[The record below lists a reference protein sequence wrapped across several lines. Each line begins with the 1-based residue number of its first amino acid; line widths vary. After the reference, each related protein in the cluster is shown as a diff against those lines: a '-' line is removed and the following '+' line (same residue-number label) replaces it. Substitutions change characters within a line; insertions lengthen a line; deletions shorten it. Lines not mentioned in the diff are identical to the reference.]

1 MSSGDSRMEGSGDRR
16 MEDDVPQPRQ
26 PRNLQDLVRYS
37 IEAWPSQPHE
47 TQEIQDNLTL
57 ERRLFLEEALQSLT
71 EDVTKE
77 LAEAIA
83 TLQKYQ
89 STDEDYSSYESALD
103 IIADR
108 VDNIDCAND
117 FCKLGGFDVVPACL
131 SSCCSGIRWRMCD
144 VIAQCTQ
151 NNPFCQEYVVKHL
164 FLESLLNMVD
174 KDPDEKCRTKAFFA
188 VSSVVRDCQQGLKEF
203 LRLDG
208 FSVVLRAMQSPIERL
223 RNKSTFFLSSILFQH
238 PEIIGDVFNMG
249 FVEQLVALIHN
260 EHSPVH
266 EHIIST
272 LLTISKSYTPA
283 QVECRRPELKLR
295 SSLTYLLQQYQHDD
309 AFREE
314 MGYIKEL
321 MNLIFSDDSEEER

>member
-1 MSSGDSRMEGSGDRR
+1 MSSGSGDRE
-16 MEDDVPQPRQ
+16 EDDVPQPRQ

-37 IEAWPSQPHE
+37 IEAGPSQPQE
-47 TQEIQDNLTL
+47 ASQEIHDDLNL
-57 ERRLFLEEALQSLT
+57 ERRRFLEEALQSLT

-77 LAEAIA
+77 VAEAIA
-83 TLQKYQ
+83 VLKKYQ
-89 STDEDYSSYESALD
+89 SSDEDYSTYESALD
-103 IIADR
+103 TIADR

-131 SSCCSGIRWRMCD
+131 SSYCSGIRWRMCD
-144 VIAQCTQ
+144 IIAQCTQ
-151 NNPFCQEYVVKHL
+151 NNPFCQEHAVKCK
-164 FLESLLNMVD
+164 FLKQLLHMVD

-188 VSSVVRDCQQGLKEF
+188 VSNVVRDCQQGLKEF

-208 FSVVLRAMQSPIERL
+208 FSVVLRAMQSPIEKL
-223 RNKSTFFLSSILFQH
+223 RNKSTFFLSSVLSQH
-238 PEIIGDVFNMG
+238 PEIIGEVYNMG
-249 FVEQLVALIHN
+249 FVEQLVTLIQS
-260 EHSPVH
+260 EHSPIH

-272 LLTISKSYTPA
+272 LLTITKSHEPA

-295 SSLTYLLQQYQHDD
+295 SSLTFLRQHFQHDD